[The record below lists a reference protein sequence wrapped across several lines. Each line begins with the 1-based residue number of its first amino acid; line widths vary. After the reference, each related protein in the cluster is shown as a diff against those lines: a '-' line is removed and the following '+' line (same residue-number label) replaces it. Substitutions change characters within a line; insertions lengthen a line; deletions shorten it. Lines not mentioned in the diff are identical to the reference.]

1 MVMDGFIGRFVANIG
16 VMRDV
21 AEKAFDFI
29 SSFVRREKPVD
40 TAESLTSRLQAA
52 VALTA
57 MGGRARLFGGA
68 DGILGVETRL
78 IATDLG
84 VEHAQRRAREGIA
97 LGRKGSGKDI
107 VCRIVGAV
115 LGRQFL

>member
-1 MVMDGFIGRFVANIG
+1 MDEFVGHLVAKIG

-21 AEKAFDFI
+21 AEKAVDI
-29 SSFVRREKPVD
+29 ILNFVRREKPVD
-40 TAESLTSRLQAA
+40 TAESLTTRLQAA

-57 MGGRARLFGGA
+57 IGGQPRLFGSA

-78 IATDLG
+78 IGTDLG
-84 VEHAQRRAREGIA
+84 AEHAQRRAREETA
-97 LGRKGSGKDI
+97 LRRKRSDKDI
-107 VCRIVGAV
+107 VCKIVGAV

>member
-1 MVMDGFIGRFVANIG
+1 MDEFVGHLVAKIG

-21 AEKAFDFI
+21 AERAVDI
-29 SSFVRREKPVD
+29 VLNFVRRERPVD
-40 TAESLTSRLQAA
+40 TAESLTTRLQAA

-57 MGGRARLFGGA
+57 IGGQPRLFASA

-78 IATDLG
+78 IGTDLG
-84 VEHAQRRAREGIA
+84 AEHAQRRAREGMA
-97 LGRKGSGKDI
+97 LRRKRSDTDI
-107 VCRIVGAV
+107 VCKIVGAV